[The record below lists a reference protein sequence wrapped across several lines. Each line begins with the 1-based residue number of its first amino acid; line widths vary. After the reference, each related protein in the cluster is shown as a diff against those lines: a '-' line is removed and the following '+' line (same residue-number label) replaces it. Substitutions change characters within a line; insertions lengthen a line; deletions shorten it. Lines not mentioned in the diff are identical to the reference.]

1 MRWLIRLVAGTT
13 AKLFYRIRHLG
24 QPLPQQGPLV
34 LVSNHPNGLIDP
46 LMLLLS
52 TRRPLSFLAKEPLF
66 RMPII
71 GSMMRG
77 MGALPVYRTM
87 DGADTALNDRTF
99 EAAFETL
106 RKGGAIGIFPE
117 GTSHSEPALQR
128 LKTGAARMA
137 LGASN
142 GPSDP
147 IQARIVPVGL
157 VYNHKVRFRSKMTV
171 WIGEAISLEDLWDAH
186 ATDPRE
192 AVRLLTTRIDA
203 GLRSVTLNLN
213 RWDDLPILRLAER
226 IWAEDRKPS
235 LARMHALAS
244 TFEQLHA
251 REPER
256 MESLAQR
263 VEELNQRLRFLG
275 LTLFDLKR
283 EYTLSRVLRDSIQR
297 VALLLITLLP
307 AACGLL
313 IWYVP
318 YLAVGQLSKRLRSS
332 RDVRASVKVL
342 ASIAIFPL
350 WYAGIMYALLRWS
363 NPLATLAGALLAPLS
378 GLCAIHWAERFG
390 KSVFDLGALLRSRAT
405 RQLRDKLVSRAE
417 ELHTQFSELADEM
430 VEPEASP
437 PT

>member
-1 MRWLIRLVAGTT
+1 MRWIIRLVAGTA
-13 AKLFYRIRHLG
+13 AKLFYRRRHLG
-24 QPLPQQGPLV
+24 QPIPTRGPLV

-77 MGALPVYRTM
+77 MGALPVYRTV

-137 LGASN
+137 LGAGK
-142 GPSDP
+142 GPDDSV
-147 IQARIVPVGL
+147 QVRIVPVGL

-171 WIGEAISLEDLWDAH
+171 WIGEPISLEDLWDAH
-186 ATDPRE
+186 ASDPRE

-203 GLRSVTLNLN
+203 GLRRVTLNLN

-226 IWAEDRKPS
+226 IWAEDKKPS

-244 TFEQLHA
+244 TFEELHA
-251 REPER
+251 RDPER
-256 MESLAQR
+256 METLAQR

-275 LTLFDLKR
+275 LTLSDLKR
-283 EYTLSRVLRDSIQR
+283 EYKPGRVLRDSLRR
-297 VALLLITLLP
+297 VAWLLITLLP

-313 IWYVP
+313 IWCLP
-318 YLAVGQLSKRLRSS
+318 YLAVGQLSKRVRSS

-342 ASIAIFPL
+342 ASMALFPL
-350 WYAGIMYALLRWS
+350 WYGCLVYALLRWS
-363 NPLATLAGALLAPLS
+363 GPLATTAGALLAPLC
-378 GLCAIHWAERFG
+378 GLIAIYWAERFG
-390 KSVFDLGALLRSRAT
+390 KSIFDLGALLRSRAT
-405 RQLRDKLVSRAE
+405 RQLRSKLLARAE
-417 ELHTQFSELADEM
+417 ELRAQFSALAEEL
-430 VEPEASP
+430 V
-437 PT
+437 